1 METFTSAIELIRG
14 KLISWV
20 EKAVLLLP
28 NFIISLIV
36 VSIAY
41 FLALMAGKGIRNI
54 LDRFIRNT
62 SLVRL
67 IANLT
72 RICVLL
78 MGVMVALQVLQLDRA
93 VTSLLTGVGILG
105 LVIGFAFQDMAANF
119 FSGVALV
126 FKDDRPFKVG
136 DIVETKDHM
145 GIIREINLR
154 ESILETFTGQWVF
167 VPNRQLF
174 QEPVV
179 NFSMLGKR
187 RIDLGVGVSYG
198 DDLNKVKEVT
208 IQAIQSLPHVKTD
221 SIQLY
226 YEEFGDSSINFVIQ
240 FWIPFKSQSD
250 YRSAK
255 SHAIMAIKSAY
266 DQNNITIPFP
276 IRTLDFGI
284 KGGITLQEILKQND
298 KRN

>member
-1 METFTSAIELIRG
+1 METFKSAIDLIRG
-14 KLISWV
+14 KLVSWI
-20 EKAVLLLP
+20 EGAVLLLP

-41 FLALMAGKGIRNI
+41 FLALLAGKGIRNL
-54 LDRFIRNT
+54 LDRFIKNT

-67 IANLT
+67 IATLC
-72 RICVLL
+72 RVCVLL
-78 MGVMVALQVLQLDRA
+78 IGVMIALQVLQLDKA

-136 DIVETKDHM
+136 DIVQTQDYM
-145 GIIREINLR
+145 GIIKEINLR
-154 ESILETFTGQWVF
+154 ESVLETFTGQWVF
-167 VPNRQLF
+167 IPNRQLF

-198 DDLNKVKEVT
+198 DDLQKVKEVT
-208 IQAIQSLPHVKTD
+208 IKAIQNVPRVVAD
-221 SIQLY
+221 SIQLFY
-226 YEEFGDSSINFVIQ
+226 DAFGSSSINFYIV
-240 FWIPFKSQSD
+240 FWIPFKSQADFLSAQSD
-250 YRSAK
+250 
-255 SHAIMAIKSAY
+255 AIMAIKSAY
-266 DQNNITIPFP
+266 DQNDIMIPFP
-276 IRTLDFGI
+276 IQTLDFGI
-284 KGGITLQEILKQND
+284 KGGENLKSQLNQ
-298 KRN
+298 